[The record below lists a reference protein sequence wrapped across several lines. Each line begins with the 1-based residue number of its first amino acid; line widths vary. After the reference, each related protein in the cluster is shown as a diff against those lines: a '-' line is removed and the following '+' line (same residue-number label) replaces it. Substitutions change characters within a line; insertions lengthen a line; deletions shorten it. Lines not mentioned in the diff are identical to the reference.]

1 MLVAN
6 GGQSGKSLLSNLP
19 RRRLQSE
26 NGTDMIP
33 DLVAFKSKDQSPM
46 ISKQVKLA
54 KSHSI
59 AVPIYQALIQS
70 SLVDIRRDSNSIGSL
85 KHQAKQANHQPAN
98 ESGQRELIP
107 ETISDDSDDSPKSKN
122 VQ

>member
-59 AVPIYQALIQS
+59 AVPIY
-70 SLVDIRRDSNSIGSL
+70 
-85 KHQAKQANHQPAN
+85 
-98 ESGQRELIP
+98 
-107 ETISDDSDDSPKSKN
+107 
-122 VQ
+122 